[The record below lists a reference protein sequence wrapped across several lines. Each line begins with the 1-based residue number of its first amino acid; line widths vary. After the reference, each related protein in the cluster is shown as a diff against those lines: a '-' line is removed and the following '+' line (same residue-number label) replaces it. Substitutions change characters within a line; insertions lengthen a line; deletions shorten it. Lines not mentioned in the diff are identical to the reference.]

1 MCVRLDELVSV
12 VCTAGSGSSL
22 GTSDGL
28 RQQRG
33 QGEGKEVSVAH
44 QSFLSVRHRPGAI
57 LGELIPEAGAFL
69 CSAACTAH
77 GRGRSEGTPGFCS
90 VSLTI
95 RTVRQV
101 ASVAHELFTG
111 DTLAS
116 TCLRTVECD
125 LKLFGFSVELK
136 KN

>member
-12 VCTAGSGSSL
+12 VCAAGSGSSV

-33 QGEGKEVSVAH
+33 QGEGKEVSVTR

-69 CSAACTAH
+69 CSAGLH
-77 GRGRSEGTPGFCS
+77 SSGKGPLRG
-90 VSLTI
+90 
-95 RTVRQV
+95 
-101 ASVAHELFTG
+101 HTG
-111 DTLAS
+111 L
-116 TCLRTVECD
+116 L
-125 LKLFGFSVELK
+125 
-136 KN
+136 